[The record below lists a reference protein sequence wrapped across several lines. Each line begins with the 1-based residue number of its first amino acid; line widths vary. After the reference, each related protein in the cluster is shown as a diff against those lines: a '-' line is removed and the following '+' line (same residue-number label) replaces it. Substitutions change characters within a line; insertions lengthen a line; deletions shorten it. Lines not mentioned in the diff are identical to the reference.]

1 MLDIVFIEKFEVATV
16 IGVYDWERNIKQCLF
31 IDLQMGWDNK
41 RAAKEDNISKALDY
55 AKVSQAIEEFAANSQ
70 FQLVET
76 FAERLAELLQ
86 QQFAIMW
93 LKLKIT
99 KPGAV
104 ATASGV
110 GVEIERGCR

>member
-16 IGVYDWERNIKQCLF
+16 IGVYEWERNIKQCLL
-31 IDLQMGWDNK
+31 IDLRMGWDNK
-41 RAAKEDNISKALDY
+41 QAAKQDDITKALDY
-55 AKVSQAIEEFAANSQ
+55 AKVAQAIEQFAANNE

-86 QQFAIMW
+86 EQFSIVW
-93 LKLKIT
+93 LTLKIT

-104 ATASGV
+104 AAASGV